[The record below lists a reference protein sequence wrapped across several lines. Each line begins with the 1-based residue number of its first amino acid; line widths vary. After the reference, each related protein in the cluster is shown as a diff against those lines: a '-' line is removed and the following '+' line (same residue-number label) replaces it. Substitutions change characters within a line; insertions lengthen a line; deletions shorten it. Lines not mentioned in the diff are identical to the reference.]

1 MLLYYNGLN
10 RDFDIAAPMVGAID
24 RIAEETGSRFGLDTD
39 AKRAEKTKYM
49 ICKAFYDV
57 AAPDKEKDNL
67 FREWKEK
74 FAELGL

>member
-1 MLLYYNGLN
+1 
-10 RDFDIAAPMVGAID
+10 
-24 RIAEETGSRFGLDTD
+24 
-39 AKRAEKTKYM
+39 M